1 MLIEICR
8 HWEAW
13 KFTHN
18 NANKF
23 LAHSTSSC
31 ANTLD
36 RQVAVACKMNER
48 GVKWEGVEESGRRAC
63 RMLLLHFVSSSCSVV
78 CNVLG
83 CLPVCHGLWLDS
95 STHTRTHLVSDGEC
109 VSVPKD
115 SNSISSHSS
124 SRKVT
129 CINTLAHASVLKC
142 ATLETKLTH
151 THTCTYTYALAH
163 TCWPFRSLPPKA
175 GNEMPTSSLS
185 ISLTYLGWLSCT
197 LSVSL
202 FPSLCLPLSLRLTL
216 CLLLVSLGFL
226 AKCWSARLCILYAKI
241 SKCFWIC

>member
-1 MLIEICR
+1 MGR
-8 HWEAW
+8 AW
-13 KFTHN
+13 GKWKKSLQN
-18 NANKF
+18 
-23 LAHSTSSC
+23 
-31 ANTLD
+31 
-36 RQVAVACKMNER
+36 VAVALCQLVMLSCLQR
-48 GVKWEGVEESGRRAC
+48 TRLSAC
-63 RMLLLHFVSSSCSVV
+63 M
-78 CNVLG
+78 
-83 CLPVCHGLWLDS
+83 PWLMTRLFH
-95 STHTRTHLVSDGEC
+95 THTRTHLVSDGEC

-202 FPSLCLPLSLRLTL
+202 FLSPCLPLSLRLTL